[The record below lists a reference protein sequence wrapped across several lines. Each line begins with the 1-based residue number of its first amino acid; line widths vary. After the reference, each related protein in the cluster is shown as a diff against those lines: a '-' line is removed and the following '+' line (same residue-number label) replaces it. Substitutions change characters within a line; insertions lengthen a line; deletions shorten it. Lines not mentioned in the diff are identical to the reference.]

1 MASTR
6 QLRSSK
12 RRTRHAQPSSSTTT
26 TIESQSANT
35 RGLSCLADEIYLEI
49 LSHLPAF
56 PIPTEHRET
65 DNELYGHRRLVL
77 DALSQTCRTL
87 RRVFLPYRW
96 QRIEVYDGMDLG
108 RGPRRGMGYE
118 KRLGKV
124 YAVARELIRQLETV
138 TVRNASLAQFVS
150 VLDIRVIDNSAKT
163 VLPELARC
171 IALLPNL
178 HTVQIY
184 FDISQRQL
192 VADSFAPY
200 TYPNIRTA
208 CVSRGGTAF
217 LYSCPGLKLLI
228 PWKTEEFSFYY
239 YKEILS
245 NCPSIETLGPLPP
258 GTSLL
263 SYAVNISMILKNLRN
278 VSFELNKLPLD
289 SDMKMLWDV
298 TNLQI
303 ITLVFKLVPLEEHQ
317 IEEWKL
323 RMERILCKPGA
334 MTQGEH
340 KKLVVTIM

>member
-65 DNELYGHRRLVL
+65 DNELYGHRRRVL

-87 RRVFLPYRW
+87 RRVFLRYRW

-138 TVRNASLAQFVS
+138 TVRNASLAQFVRCVNPDS
-150 VLDIRVIDNSAKT
+150 KKKLGCSSCPILKMIYIFVIAYLTFASLIILPRLCFPNWHDVSPCFRICIPSISILILASANLLQT
-163 VLPELARC
+163 ASLPTHILTF
-171 IALLPNL
+171 AL
-178 HTVQIY
+178 H
-184 FDISQRQL
+184 
-192 VADSFAPY
+192 
-200 TYPNIRTA
+200 
-208 CVSRGGTAF
+208 VSRGVEPP
-217 LYSCPGLKLLI
+217 SC
-228 PWKTEEFSFYY
+228 
-239 YKEILS
+239 IL
-245 NCPSIETLGPLPP
+245 
-258 GTSLL
+258 
-263 SYAVNISMILKNLRN
+263 VQ
-278 VSFELNKLPLD
+278 D
-289 SDMKMLWDV
+289 
-298 TNLQI
+298 
-303 ITLVFKLVPLEEHQ
+303 
-317 IEEWKL
+317 
-323 RMERILCKPGA
+323 
-334 MTQGEH
+334 
-340 KKLVVTIM
+340 